1 MRLALRAALA
11 NCVIH
16 KMCAKITKPS
26 KSLRWPYSM
35 LCLLF
40 SLVIVTIVMVVV
52 EGSKWP
58 SGRDEE
64 RDHAVSTLKLLMLLK
79 LKEELN
85 KLEGWKCFIRDEY
98 LTVFKVSSLI
108 CISIFL
114 WYRFEQ
120 QLQDIFILLILL
132 ECLFVDWEAPC
143 SIPGKREEPKSLKL
157 ELTATQRS
165 TQH

>member
-1 MRLALRAALA
+1 
-11 NCVIH
+11 
-16 KMCAKITKPS
+16 
-26 KSLRWPYSM
+26 M

-132 ECLFVDWEAPC
+132 ECLFVDWEAPG
-143 SIPGKREEPKSLKL
+143 SIPGKRPQEPKSLKL

>member
-1 MRLALRAALA
+1 
-11 NCVIH
+11 
-16 KMCAKITKPS
+16 
-26 KSLRWPYSM
+26 
-35 LCLLF
+35 
-40 SLVIVTIVMVVV
+40 MVVV

-64 RDHAVSTLKLLMLLK
+64 REHAVSTLKLLMLLK

-132 ECLFVDWEAPC
+132 ECLFVDWEAPG
-143 SIPGKREEPKSLKL
+143 SIPGKRPQEPKSLKL

-165 TQH
+165 TQR